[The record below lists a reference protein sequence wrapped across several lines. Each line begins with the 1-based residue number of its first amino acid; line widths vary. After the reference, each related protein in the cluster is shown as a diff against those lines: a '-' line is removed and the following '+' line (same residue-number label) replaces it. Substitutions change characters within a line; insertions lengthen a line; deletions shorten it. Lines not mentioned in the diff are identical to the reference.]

1 MFVVD
6 KRVTH
11 LAQGYDRILDAQRD
25 LLARWRHRLLAAYA
39 HQRAIYDA
47 ARAQSRART
56 RRLATGSIA
65 AVIVASALF
74 AAGFFLAGMPGWPAA
89 AAMLAGLAIGAAA
102 AATLLW
108 RVVLSTPQPPAHPLR
123 APLRTRLFPP
133 LLPRWCEGLQ
143 GRLPEEMPY
152 EGAKGEY
159 DFVAEMVRLPGV
171 PGYLVYRLRQRPGD
185 DVDVVA
191 VGPWGVWVFEVKY
204 WSGRITWRPGGW
216 HREKSYYAPGGHPVT
231 ENKEIS
237 QPPDEQWQRMS
248 DDVAETLRRRVGR
261 LLVSVPGLMAIGG
274 GLAFTHPEA
283 TYDIAPGCPCAWAT
297 IGGWKQQLARAP
309 SIPGLTERA
318 QLQILDALL
327 ARHREIG
334 GTGETLSM
342 EAYAAQWIRH
352 VENNLAAWLRESER
366 GPR

>member
-1 MFVVD
+1 MFIVD

-11 LAQGYDRILDAQRD
+11 LVQGYDRILDAQRN
-25 LLARWRHRLLAAYA
+25 LPARWRHRLLTAYA
-39 HQRAIYDA
+39 RQRAAYDA
-47 ARAQSRART
+47 ARAQFRAQT
-56 RRLATGSIA
+56 RRLTAGTIFAAIA
-65 AVIVASALF
+65 ASMLF
-74 AAGFFLAGMPGWPAA
+74 AAGLFFAGMPGWPAA
-89 AAMLAGLAIGAAA
+89 AMLAGLASGGT
-102 AATLLW
+102 ATAMWLW
-108 RVVLSTPQPPAHPLR
+108 RVVLSAPRPPAHPLR
-123 APLRTRLFPP
+123 APLKAHLFPP
-133 LLPRWCEGLQ
+133 LLPRWYEGLQ

-159 DFVAEMVRLPGV
+159 DFVAQMVRLASV

-191 VGPWGVWVFEVKY
+191 VGSWGVWVFEVKY

-237 QPPDEQWQRMS
+237 QPPDEQWQRMGA
-248 DDVAETLRRRVGR
+248 DVAETLRRRVGR
-261 LLVSVPGLMAIGG
+261 LLASVPALVRIGG

-283 TYDIAPGCPCAWAT
+283 IYDIAPDCPSAWAT

-318 QLQILDALL
+318 QLQVLDALL
-327 ARHREIG
+327 ARHLEIG
-334 GTGETLSM
+334 GLGETLSM
-342 EAYAAQWIRH
+342 DAYAAQWIRH
-352 VENNLAAWLRESER
+352 VENNLAAWLREADVA
-366 GPR
+366 